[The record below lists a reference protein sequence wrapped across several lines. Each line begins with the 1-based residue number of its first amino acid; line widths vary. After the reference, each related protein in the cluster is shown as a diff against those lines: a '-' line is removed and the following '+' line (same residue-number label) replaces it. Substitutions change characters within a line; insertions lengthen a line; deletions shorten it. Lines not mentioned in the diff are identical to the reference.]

1 MSDLEQL
8 LAASEERPGASA
20 MLQIQDAAGALV
32 LEDRQKAV
40 QELLPGP
47 FAFTRGWFQAALL
60 ERLGRRE
67 EALAVLETL
76 PEPTWGDPRA
86 LWLLTRA
93 RLTVESGGRPQALL
107 RHATRAAASYRL
119 LRQIDMVWRQGGE
132 RGGGGGTR
140 RRTSAT

>member
-8 LAASEERPGASA
+8 LAGSGDRPGAAA
-20 MLQIQDAAGALV
+20 MLQIQDAAEALV
-32 LEDRQKAV
+32 REDGQKAA

-67 EALAVLETL
+67 EALAVLGAL
-76 PEPTWGDPRA
+76 PEPAWGDPRA

-93 RLTVESGGRPQALL
+93 RLSVESGGPPPAFL
-107 RHATRAAASYRL
+107 RAPPTA
-119 LRQIDMVWRQGGE
+119 
-132 RGGGGGTR
+132 
-140 RRTSAT
+140 